1 MKKNGLI
8 ILLIVLLTLLILI
21 GGFITITLLDLKAGP
36 EGNAEE
42 EESEPVEL
50 YKFSLEKSVITNV
63 KDSKKYI
70 RCNIVIQLSNSEESI
85 KLQENSFK
93 VEDILIS
100 ILRGIKEEEYKEI
113 NIQQKISD
121 LVRKSIEEEMKV
133 TSITKIYFSELI
145 TQ

>member
-21 GGFITITLLDLKAGP
+21 GGFITITLLDLKSGV
-36 EGNAEE
+36 EGNTEE

-70 RCNIVIQLSNSEESI
+70 RCNIVIQLSNYEDSV

-113 NIQQKISD
+113 NIQHKISSM
-121 LVRKSIEEEMKV
+121 VRSSIEEEMKV